1 MYSGMMN
8 ERVNEQNYI
17 INLNIINNKLILT
30 LIIFSSVEY
39 YEL

>member
-8 ERVNEQNYI
+8 ERVNEQNDI